1 MRSPRI
7 LLIHTDAALLE
18 DMVAAF
24 ELRLPQALV
33 ETSVSVSAVLDQ
45 IRAGTYH
52 AIVIDMKMTMVNG
65 STLLCEI
72 KKVRPWTPIVFMTG
86 SDDDD
91 RVKEAVKAG
100 AYDCIERPVN
110 PELLVLLVKRA
121 IEANR
126 LRDGVRDSAL
136 RIEKLPPSV
145 LAGFG
150 KILWAV
156 RRVVD
161 TDEDAK
167 PAAFGG
173 VTFALPAEAEY
184 AKRNLENTTSCEHC
198 EQIEDFLTMEVMNL
212 ESCLL
217 SNKMVRTIRVD
228 TPSVHKPS
236 NTSRWG
242 WGHREKPKRRCMGA
256 PRPSQRPTG

>member
-1 MRSPRI
+1 M
-7 LLIHTDAALLE
+7 
-18 DMVAAF
+18 
-24 ELRLPQALV
+24 
-33 ETSVSVSAVLDQ
+33 
-45 IRAGTYH
+45 
-52 AIVIDMKMTMVNG
+52 
-65 STLLCEI
+65 
-72 KKVRPWTPIVFMTG
+72 
-86 SDDDD
+86 
-91 RVKEAVKAG
+91 
-100 AYDCIERPVN
+100 
-110 PELLVLLVKRA
+110 
-121 IEANR
+121 
-126 LRDGVRDSAL
+126 RDGVRDSAL

-167 PAAFGG
+167 PAPFGG

-184 AKRNLENTTSCEHC
+184 AKRSLENTTSCEHC
-198 EQIEDFLTMEVMNL
+198 EQIKASLAMDGMNI

-217 SNKMVRTIRVD
+217 SNNMVRTTRVD
-228 TPSVHKPS
+228 MPSVPNPS

-256 PRPSQRPTG
+256 PPPSQRPLE

>member
-1 MRSPRI
+1 MRSLRI
-7 LLIHTDAALLE
+7 LLIHTDAALLK

-24 ELRLPQALV
+24 GLRLPQALV
-33 ETSVSVSAVLDQ
+33 ETSVSVSSVLDQ

-52 AIVIDMKMTMVNG
+52 AIVIDMKMTMANG
-65 STLLCEI
+65 SALLCEI
-72 KKVRPWTPIVFMTG
+72 KKIRPWTPIVFMTG

-91 RVKEAVKAG
+91 RVKEAVKPG
-100 AYDCIERPVN
+100 AYDCIERPVS
-110 PELLVLLVKRA
+110 PDVLVLSVKRA

-161 TDEDAK
+161 TDKDAK

-198 EQIEDFLTMEVMNL
+198 EQIEDFMNI

-217 SNKMVRTIRVD
+217 SNKMVRTTRVD

-236 NTSRWG
+236 NTLRWG

-256 PRPSQRPTG
+256 PRPSQRPSG